1 MIFSVKN
8 CFSENQQSELERWK
22 NLATERLNKME
33 QLSAQLKERHT
44 QEVSIK
50 IKEFIYK
57 FIHSNLYSLKSNEI
71 SKFYC

>member
-1 MIFSVKN
+1 MIFSVKK

-50 IKEFIYK
+50 IKDIYK
-57 FIHSNLYSLKSNEI
+57 FIHSNLYSIKSNEI

>member
-1 MIFSVKN
+1 MIFYVKN

-50 IKEFIYK
+50 IKDIYK
-57 FIHSNLYSLKSNEI
+57 IHSNLYSIKSNEI

>member
-1 MIFSVKN
+1 MIFSVKT
-8 CFSENQQSELERWK
+8 CFSDNQQSELERWK

-50 IKEFIYK
+50 FKDIIQIY
-57 FIHSNLYSLKSNEI
+57 S
-71 SKFYC
+71 

>member
-44 QEVSIK
+44 QEVSTK
-50 IKEFIYK
+50 IKDIYK
-57 FIHSNLYSLKSNEI
+57 FIHSNLYSIKSNEI